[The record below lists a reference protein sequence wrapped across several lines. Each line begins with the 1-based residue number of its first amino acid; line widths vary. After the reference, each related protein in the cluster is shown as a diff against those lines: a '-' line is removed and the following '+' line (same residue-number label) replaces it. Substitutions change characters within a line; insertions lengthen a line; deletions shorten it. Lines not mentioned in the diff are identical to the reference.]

1 MWLSTIKFCHFNFIV
16 DSVFFF
22 VCRDNL
28 FSSRFIRCYFHWVH
42 SRGSVVV
49 AAKLSRSRCHFSYG
63 LLFSFCSH
71 IAILVIQTQ
80 WKCIWKIIF
89 YFVNFL
95 FATCHRIFDFLVAVL
110 PILLFYMII
119 LVYMFCGRYLEILF
133 CYAEQ
138 QPKRWKKIAT
148 WESHEQMNKRSLH
161 TFIRNIN
168 GSLQSKQRYEI
179 YTEIDTVIAMNF
191 IVVIRKKLVFDKYL
205 CITLTCKMIRLLVLI
220 CIGHYFYM
228 VMEHMM

>member
-1 MWLSTIKFCHFNFIV
+1 MCTIFWDFIWCIRLSKHGSSRYNSNEPSCNGFLMWLSTIKFCHFNFIV
-16 DSVFFF
+16 DSVFLF

-133 CYAEQ
+133 CWAKTKTME
-138 QPKRWKKIAT
+138 KNRDMRIA
-148 WESHEQMNKRSLH
+148 WADE
-161 TFIRNIN
+161 
-168 GSLQSKQRYEI
+168 
-179 YTEIDTVIAMNF
+179 
-191 IVVIRKKLVFDKYL
+191 
-205 CITLTCKMIRLLVLI
+205 
-220 CIGHYFYM
+220 
-228 VMEHMM
+228 

>member
-80 WKCIWKIIF
+80 WK
-89 YFVNFL
+89 
-95 FATCHRIFDFLVAVL
+95 
-110 PILLFYMII
+110 M
-119 LVYMFCGRYLEILF
+119 YLKNYILF
-133 CYAEQ
+133 CQFFVCDMPSNFRFPCCCFTNSSVLYDHFGLYVLRALFGNSFLLCWTTTKTME
-138 QPKRWKKIAT
+138 KNRDMRIA
-148 WESHEQMNKRSLH
+148 WADE
-161 TFIRNIN
+161 
-168 GSLQSKQRYEI
+168 
-179 YTEIDTVIAMNF
+179 
-191 IVVIRKKLVFDKYL
+191 
-205 CITLTCKMIRLLVLI
+205 
-220 CIGHYFYM
+220 
-228 VMEHMM
+228 

>member
-16 DSVFFF
+16 DSVFFSFAATTFFPLVSFDAIFIEFIAAAVLWLLLNCHDHVVIFPTGCFFRF
-22 VCRDNL
+22 VL
-28 FSSRFIRCYFHWVH
+28 TSRYLWFRLN
-42 SRGSVVV
+42 G
-49 AAKLSRSRCHFSYG
+49 
-63 LLFSFCSH
+63 
-71 IAILVIQTQ
+71 
-80 WKCIWKIIF
+80 KCIWKIIF

-138 QPKRWKKIAT
+138 KQKRWKKIAT

-205 CITLTCKMIRLLVLI
+205 CITLTCKMIRLLVSI